1 MAIVKMKRLRLLGL
15 RSDRERLLRPL
26 QSLGCVEI
34 SEPAIDL
41 SDPAWSALAKP
52 EGGGLAKAKEQSQQL
67 TAALEV
73 LARYAPAKGALLAA
87 RPTLTE
93 KQLFD
98 DGVYTDG
105 LSTAGQITDA
115 ERALAACQA
124 EQARLQTQKA
134 SLEPWVPLDVPLETE
149 GDATVSVIFGAV
161 PSKVDFAAVEAAVG
175 QATELA
181 QLFPAGSDR
190 DLRYF
195 LLVCHASVQ
204 SDCSEAMRPFGYSR
218 VTLRNWTG
226 TAADNIRLLDN
237 QIAAQE
243 RQMQEHRDR
252 IVSLG
257 GKRDLLRQCVDRASQ
272 EIGREENKARLI
284 DTDAA
289 FLLEGWLPADRE
301 DELAKLLGGYTC
313 AWETADPAPE
323 EYPQVPVK
331 LKNNVV
337 TRSMNTI
344 TEMYSLPAYDGIDAN
359 PLMAPFFIVIFGLM
373 MADMAYGLLIVLGT
387 GVILKKTK
395 PKNPYF
401 MEMFFWS
408 GISTFIWGA
417 LTGGFFGDFIP
428 RLIGMIA
435 PAVAADPIGHG
446 VPSLFYEVNAS
457 GVAELCLPHLFSPM
471 NDTLMIMI
479 GSVALGFV
487 QIITGMAVSVC
498 HKTKQ
503 GDFLDALFDE
513 ITWWIILA
521 GLAVWLCGSM
531 LAVLPPVCGT
541 VGLAM
546 LIAGGLMLVL
556 GGTRKAKGFGKV
568 TSLVGIV
575 YNGVTGFFS
584 DALSYVRIMALMLS
598 GSVIA
603 SVFNTLGET
612 TGIVPVFIVISLVG
626 NALNFAL
633 SVLGAYVHDLRLQ
646 CLEFFGRFYKE
657 GGKPYRPLTIDTQY
671 VDIIKEEN

>member
-15 RSDRERLLRPL
+15 RADREQLLRPL

-41 SDPAWSALAKP
+41 SGPEWSALAKP
-52 EGGGLAKAKEQSQQL
+52 EGSGLAKAKEQSQQL
-67 TAALEV
+67 ESALEI
-73 LARYAPAKGALLAA
+73 LAKYAPSRDGLLSA

-98 DGVYTDG
+98 DSVYASG
-105 LSTAGQITDA
+105 LSAAWQITDA
-115 ERALAACQA
+115 ERALAVCQA
-124 EQARLQTQKA
+124 EQAKLQTQKA
-134 SLEPWVPLDVPLETE
+134 SLEPWSPLDVPLETE
-149 GDATVSVIFGAV
+149 GSATAAILFGAV
-161 PSKVDFAAVEAAVG
+161 PSKVEFSAVEGAVG

-181 QLFPAGSDR
+181 QLFPAGSDQ

-195 LLVCHASVQ
+195 LLVCHNSAL
-204 SDCSEAMRPFGYSR
+204 SDCTEAMRPFGFSR
-218 VTLRNWTG
+218 VTLRSWKG

-243 RQMQEHRDR
+243 RQMAEHKQH
-252 IVSLG
+252 IVSMG
-257 GKRDLLRQCVDRASQ
+257 GKRDLLRQCADRAAQ

-284 DTDAA
+284 DTEEA
-289 FLLEGWLPADRE
+289 FLLEGWLPADKE
-301 DELAKLLGGYTC
+301 SALSKLLSGFTC
-313 AWETADPAPE
+313 AWETAEPAPE
-323 EYPQVPVK
+323 EYPEVPVK
-331 LKNNVV
+331 LKNNCV
-337 TRSMNTI
+337 TRCMNTI
-344 TEMYSLPAYDGIDAN
+344 TEMYSLPAYDGVDAN

-387 GVILKKTK
+387 GVYLKKVK

-408 GISTFIWGA
+408 GISTFIVGA

-428 RLIGMIA
+428 QLLAMMGIEFTM
-435 PAVAADPIGHG
+435 PA
-446 VPSLFYEVNAS
+446 
-457 GVAELCLPHLFSPM
+457 LFSPM
-471 NDTLMIMI
+471 EDTLAIMI

-487 QIITGMAVSVC
+487 QIITGMTVSVC
-498 HKTKQ
+498 HKTKK

-513 ITWWIILA
+513 IAWWIILA
-521 GLAVWLCGSM
+521 GLVVWLCGSM

-541 VGLAM
+541 VGLGM
-546 LIAGGLMLVL
+546 LIAGGLMLAL
-556 GGTRKAKGFGKV
+556 GGTRKAKGFGKL
-568 TSLVGIV
+568 TSLVGII

-603 SVFNTLGET
+603 SVFNTLGAT
-612 TGIVPVFIVISLVG
+612 TGVVPVFIVISLLG
-626 NALNFAL
+626 NILNFAL
-633 SVLGAYVHDLRLQ
+633 CVLGAYVHDLRLQ
-646 CLEFFGRFYKE
+646 CLEFFGRFYEE
-657 GGKPYRPLTIDTQY
+657 GGKPYRPLSVNTKY

>member
-41 SDPAWSALAKP
+41 SEPAWSTLTKP
-52 EGGGLAKAKEQSQQL
+52 EGGALAKAKEQSQQL
-67 TAALEV
+67 SGALEI

-93 KQLFD
+93 QQLFD
-98 DGVYTDG
+98 DGVYADG
-105 LSTAGQITDA
+105 LSAARQITDA

-124 EQARLQTQKA
+124 EQAKLQTQKA
-134 SLEPWVPLDVPLETE
+134 SLEPWLPLDVPLETE
-149 GDATVSVIFGAV
+149 GDTTVSVIFGAA
-161 PSKVDFAAVEAAVG
+161 PSKVDFASLEAAVG

-181 QLFPAGSDR
+181 QLFPAGSDQ

-204 SDCSEAMRPFGYSR
+204 SDCSEALRPFGYSR

-226 TAADNIRLLDN
+226 TAADNIRELDN
-237 QIAAQE
+237 QIAARE

-252 IVSLG
+252 IVALAD
-257 GKRDLLRQCVDRASQ
+257 KRDLLRQCVDRAAQ

-289 FLLEGWLPADRE
+289 FLLEGWLPADQE
-301 DELAKLLGGYTC
+301 SELSELLGGFTC
-313 AWETADPAPE
+313 AWETAEPSPE

-331 LKNNVV
+331 LKNNIV

-344 TEMYSLPAYDGIDAN
+344 TEMYSLPAYDGVDAN

-408 GISTFIWGA
+408 GISTFIWGV

-428 RLIGMIA
+428 QLLGLMGIEFTM
-435 PAVAADPIGHG
+435 PA
-446 VPSLFYEVNAS
+446 
-457 GVAELCLPHLFSPM
+457 LFSPM

-521 GLAVWLCGSM
+521 GLAVWLCSSM
-531 LAVLPPVCGT
+531 LAILPPVFGT
-541 VGLAM
+541 VGLGM
-546 LIAGGLMLVL
+546 LIVGGLMLVL
-556 GGTRKAKGFGKV
+556 GGTRKEKGFGKV
-568 TSLVGIV
+568 TGLVGIV

-603 SVFNTLGET
+603 SVFNTLGAT
-612 TGIVPVFIVISLVG
+612 TGIVPVFIVISLLG

-657 GGKPYRPLTIDTQY
+657 GGKPYRPLSIDTQY

>member
-1 MAIVKMKRLRLLGL
+1 MAIVKMKRLQLLGL
-15 RSDRERLLRPL
+15 RADRERLLRPL

-67 TAALEV
+67 NGALEV
-73 LARYAPAKGALLAA
+73 LAKYAPAKGALLAA
-87 RPTLTE
+87 RPTVTE
-93 KQLFD
+93 QQLFD
-98 DGVYTDG
+98 DGVYADG
-105 LSTAGQITDA
+105 LSAAQQITDA
-115 ERALAACQA
+115 ERALTACQA
-124 EQARLQTQKA
+124 EQARLQAQKA
-134 SLEPWVPLDVPLETE
+134 SLEPWLPLDVPLETE

-161 PSKVDFAAVEAAVG
+161 PAKVDFAAVEAAVG

-204 SDCSEAMRPFGYSR
+204 SECSEAMRPFGYSR

-243 RQMQEHRDR
+243 RQLQEHKDR

-257 GKRDLLRQCVDRASQ
+257 DKRDLLRQCVDRAAQ

-284 DTDAA
+284 DTDTA
-289 FLLEGWLPADRE
+289 FLLEGWLPADRKA
-301 DELAKLLGGYTC
+301 ELAKLLEDYAC
-313 AWETADPAPE
+313 AWRTSDPTPE

-331 LKNNVV
+331 LKNNAV

-373 MADMAYGLLIVLGT
+373 MADMAYGLLIMLGT

-428 RLIGMIA
+428 QLLGLMGIEFTM
-435 PAVAADPIGHG
+435 PA
-446 VPSLFYEVNAS
+446 
-457 GVAELCLPHLFSPM
+457 LFSPM

-498 HKTKQ
+498 HKTRK

-531 LAVLPPVCGT
+531 LEVLPPVCGT
-541 VGLAM
+541 VGLGM
-546 LIAGGLMLVL
+546 LIVGGLMLVL

-603 SVFNTLGET
+603 SVFNTLGAT
-612 TGIVPVFIVISLVG
+612 TGIVPVFILISLLG
-626 NALNFAL
+626 NALNLAL
-633 SVLGAYVHDLRLQ
+633 SLLGAYVHDLRLH

-657 GGKPYRPLTIDTQY
+657 GGKPYQPLTIDTQY

>member
-15 RSDRERLLRPL
+15 RADREGLLRPL

-41 SDPAWSALAKP
+41 SDPAWAALAKP

-73 LARYAPAKGALLAA
+73 LAKYAPAKGALLAA
-87 RPTLTE
+87 RPTMTE

-98 DGVYTDG
+98 DEVYADG
-105 LSTAGQITDA
+105 LSAAGQITDA

-124 EQARLQTQKA
+124 ERARLQTQKA
-134 SLEPWVPLDVPLETE
+134 SLEPWLPLDVPLETE
-149 GDATVSVIFGAV
+149 GDATVSVIFGAA
-161 PSKVDFAAVEAAVG
+161 PSKVDFANLEAAVG

-204 SDCSEAMRPFGYSR
+204 SECSEALRPFGYSR

-226 TAADNIRLLDN
+226 TAADNIRALDN
-237 QIAAQE
+237 YIAAQE
-243 RQMQEHRDR
+243 RQMEEHKDR
-252 IVSLG
+252 IVSLA
-257 GKRDLLRQCVDRASQ
+257 GKRDLLRQCVDRAAQ

-289 FLLEGWLPADRE
+289 FLLEGWLPADQE
-301 DELAKLLGGYTC
+301 GELAKLLDGFAC
-313 AWETADPAPE
+313 AWETAEPSPE
-323 EYPQVPVK
+323 EYPKVPVK
-331 LKNNVV
+331 LKNNRV

-428 RLIGMIA
+428 RLLGMMGIEFTM
-435 PAVAADPIGHG
+435 PA
-446 VPSLFYEVNAS
+446 
-457 GVAELCLPHLFSPM
+457 LFSPM
-471 NDTLMIMI
+471 EDTLMIMI

-513 ITWWIILA
+513 ITWWSILA

-541 VGLAM
+541 VGLGM
-546 LIAGGLMLVL
+546 LIVGGLMLVL

-612 TGIVPVFIVISLVG
+612 TGNVLVFIVIALLG

-657 GGKPYRPLTIDTQY
+657 GGKSYRPLSIDTQY

>member
-15 RSDRERLLRPL
+15 RADREQLLRPL

-41 SDPAWSALAKP
+41 SGPEWSALAKP
-52 EGGGLAKAKEQSQQL
+52 EGSGLAKAKEQSQQL
-67 TAALEV
+67 ESALEI
-73 LARYAPAKGALLAA
+73 LAKYAPSRDGLLSA

-98 DGVYTDG
+98 DSVYASG
-105 LSTAGQITDA
+105 LSAAWQITDA
-115 ERALAACQA
+115 ERALAVCQA
-124 EQARLQTQKA
+124 EQAKLQTQKA
-134 SLEPWVPLDVPLETE
+134 SLEPWSPLDVPLETE
-149 GDATVSVIFGAV
+149 GSATAAILFGAV
-161 PSKVDFAAVEAAVG
+161 PSKVEFSAVEGAVG

-181 QLFPAGSDR
+181 QLFPAGSDQ

-195 LLVCHASVQ
+195 LLVCHNSAL
-204 SDCSEAMRPFGYSR
+204 SDCTEAMRPFGFSR
-218 VTLRNWTG
+218 VTLRSWKG

-243 RQMQEHRDR
+243 RQMAEHKQH
-252 IVSLG
+252 IVSMG
-257 GKRDLLRQCVDRASQ
+257 GKRDLLRQCADRAAQ

-284 DTDAA
+284 DTEEA
-289 FLLEGWLPADRE
+289 FLLEGWLPADKE
-301 DELAKLLGGYTC
+301 SALSKLLSGFTC
-313 AWETADPAPE
+313 AWETAEPAPE
-323 EYPQVPVK
+323 DYPAVPIK
-331 LKNNVV
+331 LKNNCV
-337 TRSMNTI
+337 TRCMNTI
-344 TEMYSLPAYDGIDAN
+344 TEMYSLPAYDGVDAN

-387 GVILKKTK
+387 GVYLKKVK

-408 GISTFIWGA
+408 GISTFIVGA

-428 RLIGMIA
+428 QLLAMMGIEFTM
-435 PAVAADPIGHG
+435 PA
-446 VPSLFYEVNAS
+446 
-457 GVAELCLPHLFSPM
+457 LFSPKEY
-471 NDTLMIMI
+471 TLAIMI

-498 HKTKQ
+498 HKTKK

-513 ITWWIILA
+513 IAWWIILA
-521 GLAVWLCGSM
+521 GLVVWLCGSM

-541 VGLAM
+541 VGLGM
-546 LIAGGLMLVL
+546 LIAGGLMLAL
-556 GGTRKAKGFGKV
+556 GGTRKAKGFGKL
-568 TSLVGIV
+568 TSLVGII

-603 SVFNTLGET
+603 SVFNTLGAT
-612 TGIVPVFIVISLVG
+612 TGVVPVFIVISLLG
-626 NALNFAL
+626 NILNFAL
-633 SVLGAYVHDLRLQ
+633 CVLGAYVHDLRLQ
-646 CLEFFGRFYKE
+646 CLEFFGRFYEE
-657 GGKPYRPLTIDTQY
+657 GGKPYRPLSVNTKY

>member
-15 RSDRERLLRPL
+15 RADRERLLRPL

-34 SEPAIDL
+34 REPVIDL
-41 SDPAWSALAKP
+41 SDPEYSALTKP
-52 EGGGLAKAKEQSQQL
+52 EGAGLAKAKEEQQL
-67 TAALEV
+67 IGGALAT
-73 LARYAPAKGALLAA
+73 LAKHAPAKDGLLSP

-98 DGVYTDG
+98 DGVYADG
-105 LSTAGQITDA
+105 LAAARQVADA
-115 ERALAACQA
+115 ERELALCQA
-124 EQARLQTQKA
+124 EQAKLQTQKA
-134 SLEPWVPLDVPLETE
+134 SLDPWLPLNVPLETE
-149 GDATVSVIFGAV
+149 GDATVAITFGAV
-161 PSKVDFAAVEAAVG
+161 PANVDFAAFEAAVA
-175 QATELA
+175 QAAELA

-190 DLRYF
+190 ELQYF
-195 LLVCHASVQ
+195 LLICHASVQ
-204 SDCSEAMRPFGYSR
+204 QDCSDAMRPFGYSR
-218 VTLRNWTG
+218 VTLREWTG
-226 TAADNIRLLDN
+226 TAADNIRTLDN
-237 QIAAQE
+237 RIAALELQE
-243 RQMQEHRDR
+243 QKNKNR
-252 IVSLG
+252 IASLG
-257 GKRDLLRQCVDRASQ
+257 GKRDLLRQCADRASQ

-289 FLLEGWLPADRE
+289 FLLEGWLPADKE
-301 DELAKLLGGYTC
+301 GELSKLLGGFAC
-313 AWETADPAPE
+313 AYETADPTAD
-323 EYPQVPVK
+323 EYPEVPIK
-331 LKNNVV
+331 LKNNFI

-344 TEMYSLPAYDGIDAN
+344 TEMYSLPAYDGVDAN
-359 PLMAPFFIVIFGLM
+359 PLMAPFFILIFGLM

-387 GVILKKTK
+387 GVFLKKAK

-408 GISTFIWGA
+408 GISTFIMGA

-428 RLIGMIA
+428 QLLAMMGIEFTM
-435 PAVAADPIGHG
+435 PA
-446 VPSLFYEVNAS
+446 
-457 GVAELCLPHLFSPM
+457 LFSPM
-471 NDTLMIMI
+471 DDTLAIMV
-479 GSVALGFV
+479 GSVALGFI

-498 HKTKQ
+498 HKTKK

-541 VGLAM
+541 IGLGM
-546 LIAGGLMLVL
+546 LIVGGLMLVL
-556 GGTRKAKGFGKV
+556 GGTRKAKGFGKL

-603 SVFNTLGET
+603 SVFNTLGAT
-612 TGIVPVFIVISLVG
+612 TGIVPVFVVISLLG
-626 NALNFAL
+626 NILNFAL
-633 SVLGAYVHDLRLQ
+633 CVLGAYVHDLRLQ
-646 CLEFFGRFYKE
+646 CLEFFGRFYEE
-657 GGKPYRPLTIDTQY
+657 GGKPYRPLSVDTKY
-671 VDIIKEEN
+671 VEIIKEEN

>member
-15 RSDRERLLRPL
+15 RADRERLLRPL

-34 SEPAIDL
+34 REPVIDL
-41 SDPAWSALAKP
+41 SDPEYSALTKP
-52 EGGGLAKAKEQSQQL
+52 EGAGLAKAKEEQQL
-67 TAALEV
+67 IGGALAT
-73 LARYAPAKGALLAA
+73 LAKHAPAKDGLLSP

-98 DGVYTDG
+98 DGVYADG
-105 LSTAGQITDA
+105 LAAARQVADA
-115 ERALAACQA
+115 ERELALCQA
-124 EQARLQTQKA
+124 EQAKLQTQKA
-134 SLEPWVPLDVPLETE
+134 SLDPWLPLNVPLETE
-149 GDATVSVIFGAV
+149 GDATVAITFGAV
-161 PSKVDFAAVEAAVG
+161 PANVDFAAFEAAVA
-175 QATELA
+175 QAAELA

-190 DLRYF
+190 ELQYF
-195 LLVCHASVQ
+195 LLICHASVQ
-204 SDCSEAMRPFGYSR
+204 QDCSDAMRPFGYSR
-218 VTLRNWTG
+218 VTLREWTG
-226 TAADNIRLLDN
+226 TAADNIRTLDN
-237 QIAAQE
+237 RIAALELQE
-243 RQMQEHRDR
+243 QKNKNR
-252 IVSLG
+252 IASLG
-257 GKRDLLRQCVDRASQ
+257 GKRDLLRQCADRAFQ

-289 FLLEGWLPADRE
+289 FLLEGWLPADKE
-301 DELAKLLGGYTC
+301 GELSKLLGGFAC
-313 AWETADPAPE
+313 AYETADPTAD
-323 EYPQVPVK
+323 EYPEVPIK
-331 LKNNVV
+331 LKNNFI

-344 TEMYSLPAYDGIDAN
+344 TEMYSLPAYDGVDAN
-359 PLMAPFFIVIFGLM
+359 PLMAPFFILIFGLM

-387 GVILKKTK
+387 GVFLKKAR

-408 GISTFIWGA
+408 GISTFIMGA

-428 RLIGMIA
+428 QLLAMMGIEFTM
-435 PAVAADPIGHG
+435 PA
-446 VPSLFYEVNAS
+446 
-457 GVAELCLPHLFSPM
+457 LFSPM
-471 NDTLMIMI
+471 DDTLAIMV
-479 GSVALGFV
+479 GSVALGFI

-498 HKTKQ
+498 HKTKK

-541 VGLAM
+541 IGLGM
-546 LIAGGLMLVL
+546 LIVGGLMLVL
-556 GGTRKAKGFGKV
+556 GGTRKAKGFGKL

-603 SVFNTLGET
+603 SVFNTLGAT
-612 TGIVPVFIVISLVG
+612 TGIVPVFIVISLLG
-626 NALNFAL
+626 NILNFAL
-633 SVLGAYVHDLRLQ
+633 CVLGAYVHDLRLQ
-646 CLEFFGRFYKE
+646 CLEFFGRFYEE
-657 GGKPYRPLTIDTQY
+657 GGKHYRPLSVDTKY
-671 VDIIKEEN
+671 VEIIKEEN